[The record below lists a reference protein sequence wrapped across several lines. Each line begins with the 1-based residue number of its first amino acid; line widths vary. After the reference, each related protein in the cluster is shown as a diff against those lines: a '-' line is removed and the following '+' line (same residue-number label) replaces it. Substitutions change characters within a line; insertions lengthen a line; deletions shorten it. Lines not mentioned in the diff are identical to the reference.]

1 MKILTDEQIEKKVK
15 KKKILKTI
23 IKIIIYPIIIFLCAI
38 SIYTFAQRMINPDKV
53 IDIFGYKAFSIT
65 SGSMEDTL
73 NVGDLIIVKN
83 IKDENSIKE
92 DDIISFQM
100 KNSIITHRV
109 VKVEEERDKKYFI
122 TKGDN
127 NTTNDEDKVIFENIE
142 GKFVKKFSKIGKY
155 LFMLQDTNIV
165 IIIALVLYLIYSI
178 YSERED
184 RKIARHQKRK
194 KNEQ

>member
-1 MKILTDEQIEKKVK
+1 MKILTDEQIEKKIK
-15 KKKILKTI
+15 KKKILKII
-23 IKIIIYPIIIFLCAI
+23 IKIIVYPIIIFLCAI

-109 VKVEEERDKKYFI
+109 VKVEEEKDKKYFI

-127 NTTNDEDKVIFENIE
+127 NTTNDEDKVALENIE
-142 GKFVKKFSKIGKY
+142 GKFVKKFAKIGKY

>member
-1 MKILTDEQIEKKVK
+1 MKILTDEQIEKKIK

-83 IKDENSIKE
+83 KDNT
-92 DDIISFQM
+92 IINANFPGV
-100 KNSIITHRV
+100 HAA
-109 VKVEEERDKKYFI
+109 VEIEKAL
-122 TKGDN
+122 
-127 NTTNDEDKVIFENIE
+127 ND
-142 GKFVKKFSKIGKY
+142 
-155 LFMLQDTNIV
+155 
-165 IIIALVLYLIYSI
+165 LINLSTQQVYSTL
-178 YSERED
+178 R
-184 RKIARHQKRK
+184 
-194 KNEQ
+194 

>member
-1 MKILTDEQIEKKVK
+1 
-15 KKKILKTI
+15 
-23 IKIIIYPIIIFLCAI
+23 
-38 SIYTFAQRMINPDKV
+38 
-53 IDIFGYKAFSIT
+53 
-65 SGSMEDTL
+65 
-73 NVGDLIIVKN
+73 
-83 IKDENSIKE
+83 
-92 DDIISFQM
+92 M

-109 VKVEEERDKKYFI
+109 VKIEEEKDKKYFI

-127 NTTNDEDKVIFENIE
+127 NTTNDEDKVVFENIE